1 MLTIAM
7 SLILLGPA
15 ADSENAAHLYR
26 EAFEQLAAQSDEDT
40 EQFEWVA
47 ECLAHWYPVDDGAI
61 RAWRAANGEA
71 VDQIVEASTR
81 SQCDFGV
88 DVDGQGFNALLP
100 HLGSMMRAAR
110 LLEEAAA
117 MSLQE
122 GNPENAIQYAE
133 AAIRS
138 AEHLQSDHL
147 IIGSMVSASIIDRLA
162 GRITD
167 TMVTRG
173 QLTPDAAMHLAARFA
188 PTTDRDPFGITEAI
202 RTEQRV
208 TQGWLK
214 QQFGLDDPDLD
225 PNTSVSGLIGKA
237 DDAWAQELAFLP
249 TLTVG
254 QANAE
259 FDRLSQAQDVAIAA
273 ASNPNLESGLKT
285 LAGAEEDIKRGKYG
299 LLAGALMPA
308 MISVLE
314 SRNKTVASIRQRTGQ
329 FQALAAGRVDPAALA
344 NGGRLWLEAGLIAVE
359 APQPWTTDAA
369 AVDAIDA
376 LLGRSAVSKEATT
389 PPVWEHQHR
398 LEAAVP
404 WWLPT
409 MTLLIDGLLERLDR
423 RLASPE
429 ETDLASHAAVLLR
442 MIAALSNDPH
452 LASSR
457 VAADTLQRLAPLIT
471 RISSHAKTSPQDR
484 RMMSQLVRTIPLRD
498 PAGLQ
503 RAESETRTRLSNFLQ
518 YTESIDASLPS
529 AADDLLPFIA
539 WARGMMQSS
548 EPDTRLVPTGVTAD
562 GRISGIDTTALT
574 TWEELGAAG
583 ASPEGFSDLPL
594 CNVNVAINS
603 VPTSIATIRSTLSE

>member
-1 MLTIAM
+1 MLMIAL
-7 SLILLGPA
+7 SLILLGPT

-81 SQCDFGV
+81 SQCDFGI
-88 DVDGQGFNALLP
+88 DVDGQGFDALMP
-100 HLGSMMRAAR
+100 HLGSMMRGAR
-110 LLEEAAA
+110 LLEAAAA

-122 GNPENAIQYAE
+122 GNPEKAIQYAE

-138 AEHLQSDHL
+138 AEYLQSDHT
-147 IIGSMVSASIIDRLA
+147 IIGSLISASIIDRLA

-173 QLTPDAAMHLAARFA
+173 QLTPDAARHLATRFA
-188 PTTDRDPFGITEAI
+188 STADDRDPFGIAEAF
-202 RTEQRV
+202 RTEQRI

-225 PNTSVSGLIGKA
+225 PNTSVPGLIGNTGERWNL
-237 DDAWAQELAFLP
+237 DLAFLP

-259 FDRLSQAQDVAIAA
+259 FDRLSQALDVVIAA
-273 ASNPNLESGLKT
+273 ASNPNLETGLKMI
-285 LAGAEEDIKRGKYG
+285 ARVEEDITRGEHG
-299 LLAGALMPA
+299 LLAAALMPA
-308 MISVLE
+308 MKNLLE
-314 SRNKTVASIRQRTGQ
+314 RRNTSVASIRQRTGQ
-329 FQALAAGRVDPAALA
+329 FQALAAGRVDPAALV
-344 NGGRLWLEAGLIAVE
+344 NGGRLWLEAGFIATE
-359 APQPWTTDAA
+359 ATQPWTTDAA

-376 LLGRSAVSKEATT
+376 LLDRSAVSKEATT
-389 PPVWEHQHR
+389 PPVWEHR

-409 MTLLIDGLLERLDR
+409 MTLLVDGLLERLDR
-423 RLASPE
+423 SLGDAE
-429 ETDLASHAAVLLR
+429 EADLAAHAAVLLR
-442 MIAALSNDPH
+442 MVAALSNDPH
-452 LASSR
+452 LASSL

-471 RISSHAKTSPQDR
+471 RISGHPKTSPQDR
-484 RMMSQLVRTIPLRD
+484 RMLSQLVRTIPLRD

-503 RAESETRTRLSNFLQ
+503 RAESETRTRLSDFLHF
-518 YTESIDASLPS
+518 TASIDASLPS

-548 EPDTRLVPTGVTAD
+548 EPDTHLVPTGVTAD
-562 GRISGIDTTALT
+562 GRIPGIDTTALT

-583 ASPEGFSDLPL
+583 GAPEGFSDLPL
-594 CNVNVAINS
+594 CDVNAAINS
-603 VPTSIATIRSTLSE
+603 VPTSIDTIRSTLSE